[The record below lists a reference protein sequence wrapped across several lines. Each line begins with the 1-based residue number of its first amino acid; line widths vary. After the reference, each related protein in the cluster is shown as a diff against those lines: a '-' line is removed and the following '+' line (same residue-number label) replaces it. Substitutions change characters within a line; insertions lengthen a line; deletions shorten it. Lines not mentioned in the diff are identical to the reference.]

1 MKELEGVRALVTGG
15 AGFIGSELVRQ
26 LCDEGANVSVFDNF
40 SSGKIEYLKG
50 LNIKIIRGSISNKEN
65 VKPALKDQEIV
76 FHLAAFPFIP
86 DCYSHPLE
94 FFKVNTMGTVYL
106 MWEAIRGKSVEK
118 FLHVSSSEV
127 YGTAK
132 YTPMDENHPTLPH
145 STYAVS
151 KLAAERAVFSL
162 HKEHDFPTV
171 VVRPFN
177 SFGPRI
183 TQPYII
189 PEIITRLLKGNSV
202 QLGNVESSRDFTY
215 VSDTA
220 KGIIL
225 AAIKRKAVG
234 ETINLG
240 SGKDIKIKDL
250 AHLIEKV
257 LNKSGIQIVY
267 DKSRLRPYDV
277 DCLICD
283 NSKARKLLDWKP
295 EIPMEEGLK
304 KTITWIK
311 SNPLKFKK
319 PFRGWPRAYGKV
331 SQKL

>member
-1 MKELEGVRALVTGG
+1 MRELEGVQALVTGG

-26 LCDEGANVSVFDNF
+26 LCDNGANVSVFDNF

-50 LNIKIIRGSISNKEN
+50 LNVKIIRGSIPNKED
-65 VKPALKDQEIV
+65 VKLALKDQEIV

-94 FFKVNTMGTVYL
+94 FFRVNTMGTVYL
-106 MWEAIRGKSVEK
+106 MWGAIHAKSVEK
-118 FLHVSSSEV
+118 FIHVSSSEV

-151 KLAAERAVFSL
+151 KLAAERVVFSL
-162 HKEHDFPTV
+162 HKEHDFPAV
-171 VVRPFN
+171 IIRPFN

-189 PEIITRLLKGNSV
+189 PEIIMQLLKGNSIR
-202 QLGNVESSRDFTY
+202 LGNVKSSRDFTY

-220 KGIIL
+220 RGIAL
-225 AAIKRKAVG
+225 AAVKRKAVG

-240 SGKDIKIKDL
+240 SGKDIEIKN
-250 AHLIEKV
+250 LIYLIGK
-257 LNKSGIQIVY
+257 LLMNKSGINIVY

-277 DCLICD
+277 NRLICD
-283 NSKARKLLDWKP
+283 NSKAQKLLGWKP
-295 EIPMEEGLK
+295 EISMEEGLR

-311 SNPLKFKK
+311 NNPVKFKR
-319 PFRGWPRAYGKV
+319 PFRGWPRALKAD
-331 SQKL
+331 